1 MEIETGLEINPI
13 NAPARARNSA
23 APACPRGAV
32 SGGAPSCSPDL
43 VCVRCSHVITT
54 GRCSMEVGSS
64 PKDWLHELQLALFTF
79 KLLAVKE
86 SVQKE

>member
-1 MEIETGLEINPI
+1 M
-13 NAPARARNSA
+13 
-23 APACPRGAV
+23 
-32 SGGAPSCSPDL
+32 
-43 VCVRCSHVITT
+43 ITT

>member
-1 MEIETGLEINPI
+1 
-13 NAPARARNSA
+13 
-23 APACPRGAV
+23 
-32 SGGAPSCSPDL
+32 
-43 VCVRCSHVITT
+43 
-54 GRCSMEVGSS
+54 MEVGSS